1 MAKKRIN
8 GAINAIFGLK
18 MLTSLALIFLLG
30 LLLGSIFL
38 KLKLPSILGMI
49 LTGII
54 LGPHVLNLLRPAFL
68 DISADLRQ
76 LALVII
82 LTRAGLTLDIHE
94 FKRIGRSALLM
105 CFVPATVEILGV
117 VVLAPPLM
125 GVTYWEAAL
134 MGSAIAAVCSSSV
147 APALRSASISTSGR
161 MPSTPSFP
169 SPEGELFL
177 FSFPIISRI

>member
-1 MAKKRIN
+1 
-8 GAINAIFGLK
+8 

-94 FKRIGRSALLM
+94 FRRIGRSALLM

-134 MGSAIAAVCSSSV
+134 MGSAIAAVSPAVVVPRMLKMREENRGVKHGIPQMLLAGSSLDDV
-147 APALRSASISTSGR
+147 YVLVTFAAFLAL
-161 MPSTPSFP
+161 
-169 SPEGELFL
+169 L
-177 FSFPIISRI
+177 